1 MDFHELKHMKRIMS
15 DIPIFN
21 RYVIKTTNISKFTIE
36 LYVNNLN
43 CNYRMKDLRDIDFH
57 RYFKL
62 LGLSSSNYNIDLKC
76 TFSPSDY
83 EIV

>member
-1 MDFHELKHMKRIMS
+1 MKRIMM
-15 DIPIFN
+15 DFPIFE
-21 RYVIKTTNISKFTIE
+21 RYVINTYTNDRFSMD
-36 LYVNNLN
+36 LYVNNLK
-43 CNYRMKDLRDIDFH
+43 YDYTIKDLRNINFH
-57 RYFKL
+57 HYFKL